1 VNRDDATRLEQD
13 QEARRQAQIE
23 FHRPLVLEAGAGT
36 GKTTALVA
44 RILSWCLGEGWA
56 AKAAELEK
64 DQELRQGIENE
75 EDWIAARVLEGLVA
89 ITFTEAAAAEMAE
102 RTAKGLSKVASGP
115 ETKIV
120 GFDPSL
126 LPNPTAP
133 EERSARARA
142 LLGALDR
149 LTVRTIHSYCWSLL
163 VTHPIE
169 AELHPELK
177 VDADA
182 GQTEAVARDV
192 VEAAVKE
199 AYAKGMKHPLARL
212 AARGQGPREVVES
225 LTTLS
230 TLGVPASELADDPL
244 SPEHIGELI
253 EELAAKLQRVGDTGA
268 SLASAKRVDGAIQI
282 LGAVQETT
290 DLIDSTNVR
299 TVADLTEICR
309 FLDGRWEKKL
319 IDRLKKWG
327 EDRFTASERKALG
340 EGVTA
345 MSVAAADLRS
355 LLTHSRRMDPQLLDD
370 ARRALE
376 PLLTE
381 VERRLRARGL
391 ATFQSLLVEARD
403 LLEKEPLVCA
413 RERRSIDQLL
423 VDEFQDTDRIQCD
436 IVRLLALE
444 GTEADRPGLFVV
456 GDPKQSIYGWRNADL
471 AAYEEFLHQALE
483 EGGQRLLLLQN
494 FRSAPSI
501 LDEVDRVMPKVMVPE
516 TGLQPEFE
524 KLVPS
529 IQTRDMAGFTEQ
541 DSAPVEYWVSW
552 RADTDDGGKS
562 GPATLNDAAALVEA
576 KAIAADIRRLHD
588 DAKPP
593 VAWSEFGILLRA
605 TSRLDTY
612 LSALRDA
619 GVPFVVGRDKQYFRK
634 REIIEAAALVRAVL
648 NPTDHLALLT
658 FLRSAVVGVPDAA
671 LIPLWT
677 RQLPDLVTG
686 LTGANAGE
694 LDPIRRV
701 ITEAAADLP
710 EGIPG
715 LARIE
720 GWEVSL
726 EAAMTKLA
734 RLRRSFAEDPPDHFI
749 ERLRQLLL
757 LEATEAAR
765 YLGPYRLAN
774 LERFFRS
781 LESTLEEC
789 GGDYQAIQ
797 RTLRRSVQE
806 AVEAEEALPKE
817 AAEEAV
823 QVVTIHSAK
832 GLEFPHVYLVQL
844 HAEPGGNDR
853 KSVDVDER
861 WRPGEPLEYTLFGS
875 PTPEFYRVLEQRQ
888 RVAAAERVR
897 TLYVAMTR
905 AKKRLVLVGSWP
917 EIPKEVEPLAAKSYL
932 DLLAS
937 RPDLPASLGELRD
950 QSLDGSAYV
959 DAHETRWRFPDY
971 LPREKQSIE
980 QEASPSWLP
989 TPQEVETASSTLVQR
1004 RAEATLRM
1012 SRPLSHAAS
1021 AEAAERLQ
1029 VLLAEEQ
1036 TEEAGGNGDREAAM
1050 AVGTAIHRLFE
1061 TWDVE
1066 SQPAE
1071 ELARGRESI
1080 RRQLEAQLGGDRLE
1094 TALGRAEE
1102 ILARLESG
1110 SLLERFVEL
1119 GPSIFGREVPV
1130 LLPPGKESE
1139 ALGFVSGTIDL
1150 LYRDPETGQPVIV
1163 DFKTDLVETEEELA
1177 ARAEAYAAQEKVYS
1191 RAIQQALDLP
1201 TLPHTQL
1208 WFLWADQVWE
1218 G

>member
-1 VNRDDATRLEQD
+1 VNRDDATLLAQD
-13 QEARRQAQIE
+13 AETRRQAQIE

-56 AKAAELEK
+56 AKAAELAE
-64 DQELRQGIENE
+64 DDELRQGLENE

-102 RTAKGLSKVASGP
+102 RTAQGLSQVAAGR
-115 ETKIV
+115 EIEIA

-126 LPNPTAP
+126 LSDPTGP
-133 EERSARARA
+133 EERSIRARA

-163 VTHPIE
+163 VTHPME
-169 AELHPELK
+169 AGLHPELE

-182 GQTEAVARDV
+182 GQTEAIARDV
-192 VEAAVKE
+192 VEAAVKG
-199 AYAKGMKHPLARL
+199 AYAEGLKHPLARL
-212 AARGQGPREVVES
+212 ATGGQGPQEVVES

-230 TLGVPASELADDPL
+230 TLGVPARELADDPL
-244 SPEHIGELI
+244 SPQHIEALIGELAA
-253 EELAAKLQRVGDTGA
+253 ELQLVGDAGA
-268 SLASAKRVDGAIQI
+268 GLATAKRVVGAIQ
-282 LGAVQETT
+282 LVEAVHETNAA
-290 DLIDSTNVR
+290 IDSTNGR
-299 TVADLTEICR
+299 TVDDLADICR
-309 FLDGRWEKKL
+309 FLDDRWEKKL

-327 EDRFTASERKALG
+327 ENGFTASERKALG
-340 EGVTA
+340 ERAPA
-345 MSVAAADLRS
+345 MSAAAAGLHP
-355 LLTHSRRMDPQLLDD
+355 LLDHVRRMDPHLLDD
-370 ARRALE
+370 ARLALE
-376 PLLTE
+376 PLLAE
-381 VERRLRARGL
+381 VERRLQARGL

-403 LLEKEPLVCA
+403 LLEKEPLVRA
-413 RERRSIDQLL
+413 RERRRIDQLL
-423 VDEFQDTDRIQCD
+423 VDEFQDTDRNQCD

-444 GTEADRPGLFVV
+444 GPEKERPGLFVV

-471 AAYEEFLHQALE
+471 EAYEDFLDRALE

-501 LDEVDRVMPKVMVPE
+501 LAEVDRVMPPVMIREP
-516 TGLQPEFE
+516 GLQPQFE
-524 KLVPS
+524 PLVPS
-529 IQTRDMAGFTEQ
+529 AQTRDKTGFTKR

-552 RADTDDGGKS
+552 RADTGDGVKN
-562 GPATLNDAAALVEA
+562 GPATLNGIAAVIEA
-576 KAIAADIRRLHD
+576 EAVAADIRRLHD
-588 DAKPP
+588 EAGVP
-593 VAWSEFGILLRA
+593 WSDFGILLRA
-605 TSRLDTY
+605 TSRLETY
-612 LSALRDA
+612 LGALRDA
-619 GVPFVVGRDKQYFRK
+619 GVPFLVGRDKQYYRK
-634 REIIEAAALVRAVL
+634 REIIEAAALVRTVL
-648 NPTDHLALLT
+648 NPTDHVALLT

-677 RQLPDLVTG
+677 RQFPDLVTG
-686 LTGANAGE
+686 LTGAPGDGLE
-694 LDPIRRV
+694 PIRRV

-715 LARIE
+715 LERIE

-726 EAAMTKLA
+726 EAAMTQLA

-861 WRPGEPLEYTLFGS
+861 WLPGEPLEYTLFGS
-875 PTPEFYRVLEQRQ
+875 PTPEFFRVLEQRR

-905 AKKRLVLVGSWP
+905 AKERLVLVGNWP
-917 EIPKEVEPLAAKSYL
+917 ETPKEVDPLAAKSYL

-950 QSLDGSAYV
+950 QSLGGSAYV
-959 DAHETRWRFPDY
+959 DAHETRWRFPGY
-971 LPREKQSIE
+971 LPREEQSIE

-989 TPQEVETASSTLVQR
+989 TPQEVQTSSSTLVQR

-1036 TEEAGGNGDREAAM
+1036 EEETGGNGDREAAM
-1050 AVGTAIHRLFE
+1050 AVGTTIHRLFE
-1061 TWDVE
+1061 TWDFE
-1066 SQPAE
+1066 AQAEE
-1071 ELARGRESI
+1071 ELARGREAI
-1080 RRQLEAQLGGDRLE
+1080 RRQLEARLGGGRLE
-1094 TALGRAEE
+1094 TALGRTNE

-1119 GPSIFGREVPV
+1119 GPSILGREVPV
-1130 LLPPGKESE
+1130 LLPPGSESE

-1177 ARAEAYAAQEKVYS
+1177 ARAKAYAAQEEVYA

-1201 TLPHTQL
+1201 TLPRAQL
-1208 WFLWADQVWE
+1208 WFLWADQMWE